1 MSKRGAGNPPESSP
15 GFGIEPDAE
24 KLLREQ
30 IASSPDPPSLFQF
43 LARYQSRNGLPS
55 DRQQLLAL
63 ACLCGQSPFLGELLL
78 QNPGYLTWVVGH
90 LSAEGTRT
98 AEDLREDLAR
108 FGFISS
114 ELSDFA
120 ILRRFKLREYLRIAL
135 RDFFGKADLAETTRE
150 LSLLADVLLE
160 EATRVSLREL
170 LKQHGAPQYND
181 DSGKLCEA
189 TFAVLALGK
198 LGGGELNYSSD
209 IDLIYVYSREGQT
222 AGRDADPDTVISNR
236 EFFTRVGERIT
247 NRIAGISPEGQ
258 VFRVDL
264 GLRPGGKDGDLVLS
278 RRSLLS
284 YYRTWARTWEKQA
297 LIKVRASAG
306 DPSLGEELV
315 RELRTCIDAPGSGVL
330 AALDIKEMKDRIDEE
345 LSLSGR
351 SELDLKLGRGGI
363 RELEFAVQAL
373 QMGHGRRQPWVHE
386 GNTLRALHRLADKDL
401 VTYGEHSSV
410 ARAYAFLRTVEHRLQ
425 LERNRQTYLLP
436 VDAREVR
443 ILARRLGFLEEKG
456 SRSFLEE
463 LERHRQ
469 VVRLFYDRV
478 IGTLA
483 QPSLEGVDPDPLLD
497 PVPDS
502 SLASLIGPTP
512 KTGSGRFVRPL
523 QRIRRLF
530 SPEQIRPSER
540 RGVRRV
546 SAAILEE
553 ATSAQE
559 PDRVFARLEKFLSSL
574 LVEPV
579 ARQAFFENAEW
590 IPPLVRLLSKSEHLA
605 LILTRRPQI
614 LEELG
619 GVREAL
625 KDWSL
630 AGLTGGLGALLDEAG
645 GVREASAILRR
656 FHQRQVLFTGFR
668 DVHRQDSLGRTL
680 QRLTDLAQAC
690 LTEGERTSR
699 RLAPGPGSNPRF
711 CVLGLGRLGY
721 RELDYNS
728 DLDLVF
734 VVEAPRND
742 APLEKTRKQAECL
755 IHLLT
760 AITQEGSLYSVD
772 LRLRPAGSEGELLQ
786 TSRGLVEYFGASAHT
801 WEKMA
806 VLKARPVAGDLDF
819 GRQVRDLLMETAF
832 ESLDR
837 STLGAQIRQMKE
849 ELEQSVPRLK
859 REWIPLKLGA
869 GGLLDIHFI
878 IEFLQ
883 LQNRVPG
890 PPDRDT
896 LRMLTDLHVRRLLP
910 DREYSALY
918 AGYLLL
924 RCLDH
929 ALRLLY
935 DQPGD
940 FVPTTPGHLA
950 RLAQEVGRAL
960 ADSGDASGEAL
971 LAVIQETRESI
982 RGCFDR
988 LII

>member
-284 YYRTWARTWEKQA
+284 YYRTWARTWEKQS

-315 RELRTCIDAPGSGVL
+315 RALRTCIDAPGSGVL

-373 QMGHGRRQPWVHE
+373 QMGHGRSQPWVHE

-410 ARAYAFLRTVEHRLQ
+410 ARAYAFLRTVEHRLHVDS
-425 LERNRQTYLLP
+425 RQRRRDEP
-436 VDAREVR
+436 EVR
-443 ILARRLGFLEEKG
+443 
-456 SRSFLEE
+456 
-463 LERHRQ
+463 Q
-469 VVRLFYDRV
+469 DRV
-478 IGTLA
+478 TAADLRIVLEHAPELTL
-483 QPSLEGVDPDPLLD
+483 GCLL
-497 PVPDS
+497 
-502 SLASLIGPTP
+502 
-512 KTGSGRFVRPL
+512 
-523 QRIRRLF
+523 
-530 SPEQIRPSER
+530 
-540 RGVRRV
+540 
-546 SAAILEE
+546 
-553 ATSAQE
+553 
-559 PDRVFARLEKFLSSL
+559 
-574 LVEPV
+574 
-579 ARQAFFENAEW
+579 
-590 IPPLVRLLSKSEHLA
+590 
-605 LILTRRPQI
+605 
-614 LEELG
+614 
-619 GVREAL
+619 
-625 KDWSL
+625 
-630 AGLTGGLGALLDEAG
+630 
-645 GVREASAILRR
+645 
-656 FHQRQVLFTGFR
+656 HQRRAGIR
-668 DVHRQDSLGRTL
+668 DCHESVAVAAD
-680 QRLTDLAQAC
+680 A
-690 LTEGERTSR
+690 
-699 RLAPGPGSNPRF
+699 
-711 CVLGLGRLGY
+711 
-721 RELDYNS
+721 
-728 DLDLVF
+728 LV
-734 VVEAPRND
+734 
-742 APLEKTRKQAECL
+742 
-755 IHLLT
+755 
-760 AITQEGSLYSVD
+760 
-772 LRLRPAGSEGELLQ
+772 
-786 TSRGLVEYFGASAHT
+786 
-801 WEKMA
+801 
-806 VLKARPVAGDLDF
+806 
-819 GRQVRDLLMETAF
+819 
-832 ESLDR
+832 
-837 STLGAQIRQMKE
+837 
-849 ELEQSVPRLK
+849 
-859 REWIPLKLGA
+859 
-869 GGLLDIHFI
+869 
-878 IEFLQ
+878 
-883 LQNRVPG
+883 
-890 PPDRDT
+890 
-896 LRMLTDLHVRRLLP
+896 
-910 DREYSALY
+910 
-918 AGYLLL
+918 
-924 RCLDH
+924 
-929 ALRLLY
+929 
-935 DQPGD
+935 
-940 FVPTTPGHLA
+940 
-950 RLAQEVGRAL
+950 
-960 ADSGDASGEAL
+960 
-971 LAVIQETRESI
+971 
-982 RGCFDR
+982 
-988 LII
+988 